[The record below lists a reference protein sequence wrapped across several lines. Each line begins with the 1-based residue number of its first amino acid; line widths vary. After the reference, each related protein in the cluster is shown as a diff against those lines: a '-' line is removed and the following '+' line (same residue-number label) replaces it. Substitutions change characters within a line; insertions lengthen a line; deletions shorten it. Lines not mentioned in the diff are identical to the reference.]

1 MKVNEKFPNWMTSGG
16 NTPDSFTGFISN
28 VVYPY
33 FYAQDKP
40 TFRYSYSTNVFPS
53 ITVGTAAQWLS
64 SLDVMFA
71 MRFGERTLRKIVEP
85 FKLHND
91 STKSVTSENIAHTN
105 ILAQMINE
113 RFADKWNHI
122 ADALAIEYS
131 PLENYDRTEESSFSH
146 DEKGNDYNT
155 TRHGY
160 SLSGTGESN
169 DPITEKKDDE
179 IDNKAIKGG
188 WADNDTRTTTTT
200 GQYSKLTTNKDSIHG
215 FNGKA
220 DFDKPGAPS
229 EYSQSSEK
237 FDYSPTGSDVKP
249 YAEANTG
256 ALTRDYHGIANDKAN
271 PHYNEDYEKKGS
283 EYTKEHTNHTNG
295 GWDHSYIHGNIGV
308 TSSQQM
314 LTQELEVRRNILYD
328 IILNDI
334 AEFLTISIY

>member
-28 VVYPY
+28 VVFPY

-85 FKLHND
+85 FNLHND
-91 STKSVTSENIAHTN
+91 STKSVTSENMAHTN

-122 ADALAIEYS
+122 ADALGLEYN
-131 PLENYDRTEESSFSH
+131 PLENYDRTEDTTITDEGGKDGSNERSYNNYQNEKSISGGYS
-146 DEKGNDYNT
+146 DEDTRGVEKG
-155 TRHGY
+155 GKVK
-160 SLSGTGESN
+160 
-169 DPITEKKDDE
+169 TER
-179 IDNKAIKGG
+179 
-188 WADNDTRTTTTT
+188 DTRD
-200 GQYSKLTTNKDSIHG
+200 NIHG
-215 FNGKA
+215 FNTTAIDGVPA
-220 DFDKPGAPS
+220 DYQKMIETVEYDPS
-229 EYSQSSEK
+229 GDAYSETNSGSIERTYNQYKETEK
-237 FDYSPTGSDVKP
+237 PTGTYKD
-249 YAEANTG
+249 
-256 ALTRDYHGIANDKAN
+256 
-271 PHYNEDYEKKGS
+271 
-283 EYTKEHTNHTNG
+283 EYGETNG
-295 GWDHSYIHGNIGV
+295 NERTIDSSIHGNIGV

-314 LTQELEVRRNILYD
+314 LTQEIEVRRNLLYD
-328 IILNDI
+328 IVLNDI